1 MRWLEMWIHNECSF
15 ITEAEFES
23 LVVHGFVQNVNF
35 STFRTLSLLIN

>member
-1 MRWLEMWIHNECSF
+1 MKMYEN
-15 ITEAEFES
+15 